1 MISWRIAALRRRPW
15 FCDAFSNCDLDG
27 ECMLSREENELLTQT
42 DAGTPGGQYF
52 RRFWLPALLPSEV
65 PTPDCPPVRIRLLGE
80 DLIAFR
86 DTNGQVGLLEEA
98 CPHRRASLFW
108 GRNEE
113 CGLRCV
119 YHGWKFDVNGICMDI
134 PNEPQ
139 EYRFE
144 SKVRTVA
151 YPTREYGSLVW
162 VYMGPPELQPE
173 LPKLEWARVPETH
186 RYISKR
192 FQETNYLQAIEGG
205 IDSSHSNFLHASLDA
220 FRLTDSY
227 VEKVKTSNNLRAK
240 YHLLDKAPRFTVKKT
255 DYGLV
260 IAVRR
265 KAEEDRYYWR
275 LTQFL
280 VPSHT
285 MIPHQSGH
293 SIHGHCWV
301 PRDDQTC
308 WVWTMSWNPDA
319 PLSEND
325 WGMIRD
331 ETFVHARVDPVT
343 FKPVRNKENNYLV
356 DREQQRTST
365 MTGIHG
371 FASQDQAI
379 QESMSPIVD
388 RTRERL
394 GTSDTAIIATRRLL
408 LEEIRGLAQT
418 HEPFAAHHGDVYW
431 VRSASLLLKRDVEFE
446 EGARDLMKAEV

>member
-1 MISWRIAALRRRPW
+1 
-15 FCDAFSNCDLDG
+15 
-27 ECMLSREENELLTQT
+27 MLSREENELLTRT
-42 DAGTPGGQYF
+42 ASGAPAGAYF
-52 RRFWLPALLPSEV
+52 RRFWLPALMAAEV
-65 PTPDCPPVRIRLLGE
+65 PTPDCPPVRLRMLGE

-86 DTNGQVGLLEEA
+86 DTKGRVGILDEA

-119 YHGWKFDVNGICMDI
+119 YHGWKFDADGACVDM

-139 EYRFE
+139 KYRFDN
-144 SKVRTVA
+144 KVRTTA
-151 YPTREYGSLVW
+151 YPTCEYGGLVW
-162 VYMGPPELQPE
+162 VYMGPPEHQPE
-173 LPKLEWARVPETH
+173 LPKLEWARVPEDH
-186 RYISKR
+186 RYVSKR
-192 FQETNYLQAIEGG
+192 LQETNYLQAIEGG

-227 VEKVKTSNNLRAK
+227 VEKVKKSNNLRAK
-240 YHLLDKAPRFTVKKT
+240 YHLLDKAPWFTVKKT

-260 IAVRR
+260 IGVRR
-265 KAEEDRYYWR
+265 NAEENLYYWR

-280 VPSHT
+280 LPSHT
-285 MIPHQSGH
+285 IIPYQPGH

-301 PRDDQTC
+301 PRDDETC
-308 WVWTMSWNPDA
+308 WVWTMSWNPEA
-319 PLSEND
+319 PLSRED
-325 WGMIRD
+325 WDTIRD

-343 FKPVRNKENNYLV
+343 FKPVRNKENHYLV
-356 DREQQRTST
+356 DREAQRNDT

-379 QESMSPIVD
+379 QESMGSIVD

-408 LEEIRGLAQT
+408 LQEIRELAQAR
-418 HEPFAAHHGDVYW
+418 EPFAARHGDVYW
-431 VRSASLLLKRDVEFE
+431 VRSASLLLERGIEFD
-446 EGARDLMKAEV
+446 EGARELMKAGV

>member
-1 MISWRIAALRRRPW
+1 
-15 FCDAFSNCDLDG
+15 
-27 ECMLSREENELLTQT
+27 MLSSEENELLTQT
-42 DAGTPGGQYF
+42 DPGTPAGEYF

-65 PTPDCPPVRIRLLGE
+65 PTPDSPAVRVKLLNE
-80 DLIAFR
+80 ELIAFR
-86 DTNGQVGLLEEA
+86 DSNGQVGIIDEF

-119 YHGWKFDVNGICMDI
+119 YHGWKFDVNGICVDM
-134 PNEPQ
+134 PNEPK

-144 SKVRTVA
+144 NKVRTAA
-151 YPTREYGSLVW
+151 YPTREYGGLVW
-162 VYMGPPELQPE
+162 IYMGPPGLQPE
-173 LPKLEWARVPETH
+173 LPKLEWARVPDNH

-192 FQETNYLQAIEGG
+192 LQETNYVQAIEGG
-205 IDSSHSNFLHASLDA
+205 IDSSHSNFLHASLEA
-220 FRLTDSY
+220 FRVTDSY
-227 VEKVKTSNNLRAK
+227 VEKVKNSNNLRAK
-240 YHLLDKAPRFTVKKT
+240 YHLLDKAPWFTVKKT

-285 MIPHQSGH
+285 MIPYQAGH

-308 WVWTMSWNPDA
+308 WVWTMTWNPDA
-319 PLSEND
+319 PLSQED
-325 WGMIRD
+325 RETIRQ

-343 FKPVRNKENNYLV
+343 FKPVRNKENNYMI

-394 GTSDTAIIATRRLL
+394 GTSDTAIIAMRRLIL
-408 LEEIRGLAQT
+408 QEIHGLEQAI
-418 HEPFAAHHGDVYW
+418 EPFAAHHGDVYW
-431 VRSASLLLKRDVEFE
+431 VRSASILLKRDVEFD
-446 EGARDLMKAEV
+446 EGARELLKAEI

>member
-1 MISWRIAALRRRPW
+1 
-15 FCDAFSNCDLDG
+15 
-27 ECMLSREENELLTQT
+27 MLSREENTLLTQT
-42 DAGTPGGQYF
+42 DAGTPAGEYF
-52 RRFWLPALLPSEV
+52 RRFWLPALLPSEI
-65 PTPDCPPVRIRLLGE
+65 PTPDCPPVRLRLLGE

-86 DTNGQVGLLEEA
+86 DTNGRVGILEEA
-98 CPHRRASLFW
+98 CPHRRASLYW

-119 YHGWKFDVNGICMDI
+119 YHGWKFDVDGICVDM
-134 PNEPQ
+134 PNEPK
-139 EYRFE
+139 EYRFDN
-144 SKVRTVA
+144 KVRSTA
-151 YPTREYGSLVW
+151 YPTREYGGLIW
-162 VYMGPPELQPE
+162 VYMGPRNQEVE
-173 LPKLEWARVPETH
+173 LPKLEWARVPENH

-192 FQETNYLQAIEGG
+192 LQETNYLQAVEGG
-205 IDSSHSNFLHASLDA
+205 IDSSHSNFLHASVDA
-220 FRLTDSY
+220 FRVTDSY
-227 VEKVKTSNNLRAK
+227 VEQVKKSNNLRAK
-240 YHLLDKAPRFTVKKT
+240 YHLLDKAPWFTVKKT

-265 KAEEDRYYWR
+265 NAEENQYYWR

-280 VPSHT
+280 LPSYT
-285 MIPHQSGH
+285 IIPYQAGH

-308 WVWTMSWNPDA
+308 WVWTVSWNPDNA
-319 PLSEND
+319 LSNED
-325 WGMIRD
+325 WDMIRD

-343 FKPVRNKENNYLV
+343 FRPVRNKQNQYLI
-356 DREQQRTST
+356 DREQQKNSS

-379 QESMSPIVD
+379 QESMGEIVD

-408 LEEIRGLAQT
+408 LQEIRGLAQAR
-418 HEPFAAHHGDVYW
+418 EPYAAQHGDVYW
-431 VRSASLLLKRDVEFE
+431 VRSASLVLGREIEFD

>member
-1 MISWRIAALRRRPW
+1 
-15 FCDAFSNCDLDG
+15 
-27 ECMLSREENELLTQT
+27 MLSREENELLTQT
-42 DAGTPGGQYF
+42 GSGTSAGDYF
-52 RRFWLPALLPSEV
+52 RRFWLPALLPTEV
-65 PTPDCPPVRIRLLGE
+65 PSPDSPPVRVRLLGE

-86 DTNGQVGLLEEA
+86 DTNGQVGVLDEF

-119 YHGWKFDVNGICMDI
+119 YHGWKFDVHGTCVDM

-144 SKVRTVA
+144 NKVRTSA
-151 YPTREYGSLVW
+151 YPTREYGGLVW

-173 LPKLEWARVPETH
+173 LPKLEWARVPESH

-192 FQETNYLQAIEGG
+192 LQETNYLQAIEGG
-205 IDSSHSNFLHASLDA
+205 IDSSHSNFLHASVDA
-220 FRLTDSY
+220 FRVTDSY
-227 VEKVKTSNNLRAK
+227 VEKVKNSNNLRAK
-240 YHLLDKAPRFTVKKT
+240 YHLLDKAPWFTVKKT
-255 DYGLV
+255 DYGLIV
-260 IAVRR
+260 AVRR

-285 MIPHQSGH
+285 MIPYQAGH
-293 SIHGHCWV
+293 SIHGHSWV

-308 WVWTMSWNPDA
+308 WVWSMSWNPDA
-319 PLSEND
+319 PLSKD
-325 WGMIRD
+325 DMDMIRD
-331 ETFVHARVDPVT
+331 ETFVHTRVDPVT
-343 FKPVRNKENNYLV
+343 FKPVRNKENLYLV
-356 DREQQRTST
+356 DREQQRTTS

-394 GTSDTAIIATRRLL
+394 GTSDTAIIAMRRVLL
-408 LEEIRGLAQT
+408 QEIRELAQSR
-418 HEPFAAHHGDVYW
+418 EPFAAQHGDVYW
-431 VRSASLLLKRDVEFE
+431 VRSASLLLKRDVEFD
-446 EGARDLMKAEV
+446 EGARDLLKAEV